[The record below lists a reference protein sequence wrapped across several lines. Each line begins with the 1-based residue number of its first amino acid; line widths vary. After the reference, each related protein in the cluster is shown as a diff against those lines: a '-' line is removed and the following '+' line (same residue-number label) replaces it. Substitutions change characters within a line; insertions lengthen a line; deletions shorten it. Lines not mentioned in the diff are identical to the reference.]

1 MNLIEALRE
10 KVKLRIE
17 QYEIQAHSESILKAF
32 VDEIMADV
40 ESLLAAHPVGLSEE
54 QVREVLWASSDYK
67 GWVFSL
73 EFITSITKALNAFLA
88 QPAPMSYRGCDARMG
103 NGFCNEFK
111 GHEGPHK
118 VAQPPAEPA
127 PASDV
132 DLVRGYMT
140 QCGYTGF
147 ERPEAHHH
155 FQVALQLVAKVR
167 ADALKEAAQVEYYD
181 RECGGMM
188 PLPKA
193 ARDAIRALVG
203 PSGGGKT

>member
-88 QPAPMSYRGCDARMG
+88 QPAPTQPIDPFSESPSSGTITNG
-103 NGFCNEFK
+103 TGFCRSIR
-111 GHEGPHK
+111 PLTSRL
-118 VAQPPAEPA
+118 AA

-147 ERPEAHHH
+147 ERPDAHHH

>member
-10 KVKLRIE
+10 LVDNLVNVTTCSKSAREMLRKD
-17 QYEIQAHSESILKAF
+17 AHSKL
-32 VDEIMADV
+32 

-167 ADALKEAAQVEYYD
+167 ADTLKEAAQVEYYD